1 MVVLSSRNA
10 SLTTFFQS
18 GTFSPISLNIL
29 FSLSNA
35 FGSSG
40 FILIS
45 SIAFFISANFLSY
58 SAFTLSSCLTA
69 NPPNATVEPF
79 TSLMAPLILFT
90 VFKKAVAVDSTP
102 PNVRCIPP
110 ADVSNDI
117 FRSSIL
123 IDNPVCCLISLA
135 SSSFMFP

>member
-40 FILIS
+40 FILIVS
-45 SIAFFISANFLSY
+45 MASLISANFLSY
-58 SAFTLSSCLTA
+58 PALTLSSCLTA
-69 NPPNATVEPF
+69 NPPKATVEPF
-79 TSLMAPLILFT
+79 TSLIAPLILFT
-90 VFKKAVAVDSTP
+90 VFKKAVADDSTFP
-102 PNVRCIPP
+102 KVRCIPP
-110 ADVSNDI
+110 ADVSNAI
-117 FRSSIL
+117 FKSSMSA
-123 IDNPVCCLISLA
+123 DNPVCCLISLA